1 MVLDALR
8 VYDLCTGLIVGVL
21 ATIGIRLI
29 ILGIKQKRFNKRRNQ
44 IPTETED
51 ICKELTAGAYILEQS
66 SDMFDHRLSK
76 FVREAVEVLDLYE
89 DVW

>member
-8 VYDLCTGLIVGVL
+8 VFDLCTGLIVGAL
-21 ATIGIRLI
+21 ATIGIRLV
-29 ILGIKQKRFNKRRNQ
+29 ILGIKRNRFYKRRNQ

-51 ICKELTAGAYILEQS
+51 ICERLSTGAFVLERSTDSYHQ
-66 SDMFDHRLSK
+66 RLSK
-76 FVREAVEVLDLYE
+76 TMREAVEVLDLYE